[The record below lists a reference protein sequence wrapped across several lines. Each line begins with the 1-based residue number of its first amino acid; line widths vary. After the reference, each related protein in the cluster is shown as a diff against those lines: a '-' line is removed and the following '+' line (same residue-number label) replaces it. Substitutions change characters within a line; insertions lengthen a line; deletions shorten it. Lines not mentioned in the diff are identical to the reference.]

1 VYGDG
6 SQTRSLQYVS
16 DLVRGVLAVL
26 ERGDEMPVNLGNPS
40 EVTVLQLAQTIVR
53 LAGSKSE
60 IVHRDL
66 PVDDPKQRRPDI
78 TRARK
83 LLGWEPEVTL
93 EDGLA
98 RTLEYFRSV
107 V

>member
-1 VYGDG
+1 
-6 SQTRSLQYVS
+6 
-16 DLVRGVLAVL
+16 
-26 ERGDEMPVNLGNPS
+26 MPVNLGNPH
-40 EVTVLQLAQTIVR
+40 EVTVLELAKTIVR

-78 TRARK
+78 THARE
-83 LLGWEPEVTL
+83 LLGWEPEVAL
-93 EDGLA
+93 EDGLT

>member
-1 VYGDG
+1 
-6 SQTRSLQYVS
+6 VS

-26 ERGDEMPVNLGNPS
+26 ERGDAMPVNLGNPH

-53 LAGSKSE
+53 LADSKSQ
-60 IVHRDL
+60 IVHREL
-66 PVDDPKQRRPDI
+66 PIDDPKQRRPDI
-78 TRARK
+78 THAK
-83 LLGWEPEVTL
+83 QLLGWEPQVAL
-93 EDGLA
+93 EDGLS